1 MDSKTRKLTTW
12 ASALALVL
20 GFAASASAQVFTGRI
35 DVTVEDAT
43 GGRVPGANVDI
54 NGPVNQSQV
63 SDAQGQVHFLN
74 LPVGIY
80 SLKANLSGFNP
91 YTNPQVQVAAAAAT
105 PVAVRLSVAGTAE
118 TVIVTAAT
126 PIIDTKKQTTTTNV
140 TLEELQNIPSARDPW
155 VVMQTV
161 PSIYVDRVNVGGS
174 ESGQQSNYIGKG
186 SYGGQNTWNLD
197 GIPITDMGAAGS
209 TPTYY
214 DFDMFQEM
222 AVTTGGADASNPT
235 AGVQL
240 SMVLKKG
247 TNTAHGNA
255 NVYFE
260 NEKLQGN
267 NLDPTLA
274 QRIGGSTAACKD
286 SGYTQHCGNRT
297 DRYLDNGFDLGGPL
311 VKDRL
316 WAWGRIGRTN
326 VRNLTLT
333 GSPDETTLKNYAF
346 KTDAQLNNAIRAGFT
361 FFEGDKVKTG
371 RSVGPTRLPE
381 TGWNQSGPTKL
392 FKGEGNFV
400 IGQNLFASARVA
412 YVSGGFQLAP
422 AGGLD
427 ANAYLDDAGVWH
439 GSYLLYK
446 TDRPQYYG
454 GGDASY
460 FAGKHEV
467 KFGFAW
473 RKTPV
478 DSLSQWPGTNRIV
491 TIYDGYPNMQAQVT
505 QDFVLSTTGRYIN
518 GFVTDTIS
526 LNRLTV
532 IAGIRIDKGTS
543 SLNPSTAPAVAGFS
557 TILPSKTAPE
567 VNAAYSFTNA
577 TPRVGITYAMDDSRK
592 TVARASYAIFASQ
605 MPANAASFISPAQYS
620 YALYSAVDRNGN
632 KVADPGEIGELLGT
646 LGFDP
651 ANPGKLS
658 TSNKI
663 GSISSPR
670 TQEMLVG
677 LDREVAANFGVSAT
691 FTYRYMNNFLWNP
704 PNGATSAS
712 YTQTGTFT
720 GTFANV
726 GTVAVPYYGVAASA
740 LPPGF
745 GYNAQNRPDYHQRY
759 LGFEASATKRMS
771 NKWMARFGFS
781 TQSWN
786 EYFDSPAAIMDP
798 TVTPT
803 ASGQFSN
810 LTASGPLVNGG
821 AVVISSGGSG
831 KSGIYLVAPKYTLS
845 ANGLY
850 QAPWGINFGGN
861 LTARQG
867 YGEPWFRSR
876 VNTKD
881 VLTSSKSVL
890 LGPSADATRL
900 PGVIE
905 LDVRAEKMVK
915 VGRTNVAFD
924 FDIFNVLNQGTTLGI
939 QYDARVGNYNQILE
953 IQNPRIA
960 RVGLRFTF

>member
-1 MDSKTRKLTTW
+1 MNGTFPR
-12 ASALALVL
+12 LAI
-20 GFAASASAQVFTGRI
+20 GFALFVLAIGHAATASAQGFTGRI
-35 DVTVEDAT
+35 DVTIEDAT
-43 GGRVPGANVDI
+43 GGRLPGVNI
-54 NGPVNQSQV
+54 EISGPANQSQITDV
-63 SDAQGQVHFLN
+63 QGQAHFLN
-74 LPVGIY
+74 LPVGVY
-80 SLKANLSGFNP
+80 SVKASLAGFNP
-91 YTNPQVQVAAAAAT
+91 YSNANVQVAASQAT
-105 PVAVRLSVAGTAE
+105 PLTARLGVAGTAE
-118 TVIVTAAT
+118 TVNVMAVS
-126 PIIDTKKQTTTTNV
+126 PIIDTRRETTTTNI

-174 ESGQQSNYIGKG
+174 ESGQQSAYIGKG
-186 SYGGQNTWNLD
+186 SYGGENTWNID
-197 GIPITDMGAAGS
+197 GIPVTDMGAAGS

-240 SMVLKKG
+240 NMVLKKG

-255 NVYFE
+255 NIYFE

-286 SGYTQHCGNRT
+286 SGYTAHCGNRT
-297 DRYLDNGFDLGGPL
+297 DKYLDNGFDLGGPL
-311 VKDRL
+311 IKNRL
-316 WAWGRIGRTN
+316 WAWGRIGQTN
-326 VRNLTLT
+326 VKNLTLT
-333 GSPDETTLKNYAF
+333 GAPDETTLKNYAF
-346 KTDAQLNNAIRAGFT
+346 KSDAQLNNAIRAGFT
-361 FFEGDKVKTG
+361 FFEGNKVKTG
-371 RSVGPTRLPE
+371 RGVSALKPPE
-381 TGWNQSGPTKL
+381 TGWNQTGPTKL
-392 FKGEGNFV
+392 FKGEGNYV
-400 IGQNLFASARVA
+400 IGQNLFASTRVA

-427 ANAYLDDAGVWH
+427 ANVYIDDGGMYH

-446 TDRPQYYG
+446 TTRPQYFA

-460 FAGKHEV
+460 FAGKHEL
-467 KFGFAW
+467 KFGFSW

-478 DSLSQWPGTNRIV
+478 DSLSQWSGANRIV
-491 TIYDGYPNMQAQVT
+491 TFHDGYPNMQAQVT
-505 QDFVLSTTGRYIN
+505 QDYVLSTTGRYLG
-518 GFVTDTIS
+518 GFVTDTIA
-526 LNRLTV
+526 LDRLTV
-532 IAGIRIDKGTS
+532 IAGIRIDRGTS
-543 SLNPSTAPAVAGFS
+543 SLNPSTAPAVLGFS
-557 TILPSKTAPE
+557 TILPAKTAAE
-567 VNAAYSFTNA
+567 AKDAYAFTNV
-577 TPRVGITYAMDDSRK
+577 TPRVGITYALDDAKK
-592 TVARASYAIFASQ
+592 TIARASYAIFASQ

-632 KVADPGEIGELLGT
+632 KVADPNEVGALIGT

-663 GSISSPR
+663 GDISSPR
-670 TQEMLVG
+670 TQEVLVG
-677 LDREVAANFGVSAT
+677 IDREVVSNFGVSAT
-691 FTYRYMNNFLWNP
+691 VTYRYMNNFLWNP
-704 PNGATSAS
+704 PNGATPAS
-712 YTQTGTFT
+712 YRQTGTFT

-726 GTVAVPYYGVAASA
+726 GAVSVPYYGVASSA
-740 LPPGF
+740 LPAGF

-771 NKWMARFGFS
+771 NRWMARFGFS

-786 EYFDSPAAIMDP
+786 EYFTGPGAIMDP
-798 TVTPT
+798 TPTPT

-821 AVVISSGGSG
+821 AVVISSTGSG
-831 KSGIYLVAPKYTLS
+831 KSGLYLVAPKYTLS
-845 ANGLY
+845 ANGLF
-850 QAPWGINFGGN
+850 QAMWGINFGGN
-861 LTARQG
+861 LSARQG

-876 VNTKD
+876 VNTSD
-881 VLTSSKSVL
+881 VLVSSKNLL

-905 LDVRAEKMVK
+905 LDVRVEKMVK
-915 VGRTNVAFD
+915 IGRTSVAFD
-924 FDIFNVLNQGTTLGI
+924 FDVFNVLNRGTTLGI
-939 QYDARVGNYNQILE
+939 QYDARVGTYDQVLE

-960 RVGLRFTF
+960 RLGLRFTF

>member
-1 MDSKTRKLTTW
+1 MNCKMRKLTTW
-12 ASALALVL
+12 ASAFVLVL
-20 GFAASASAQVFTGRI
+20 GLAATASAQVFTGRI
-35 DVTVEDAT
+35 DATVEDST
-43 GGRVPGANVDI
+43 GGRLPGVSVDLT
-54 NGPVNQSQV
+54 GPLNQTQV
-63 SDAQGQVHFLN
+63 TDAQGQAHFLN

-91 YTNPQVQVAAAAAT
+91 YTNASVQVAAAAAT
-105 PVAVRLSVAGTAE
+105 PIAVRLSVAGTAE
-118 TVIVTAAT
+118 TVNVTAAT
-126 PIIDTKKQTTTTNV
+126 PVIDTKRETTTTNV

-186 SYGGQNTWNLD
+186 SYGSDNTWNID
-197 GIPITDMGAAGS
+197 GIPVTDMGATGS

-235 AGVQL
+235 PGVQL
-240 SMVLKKG
+240 NMVLKKG
-247 TNTAHGNA
+247 SNTPHGNA

-260 NEKLQGN
+260 NENLQGN

-286 SGYTQHCGNRT
+286 SGYTKHCGNRT
-297 DRYLDNGFDLGGPL
+297 DKYLDNGFDIGGPL

-316 WAWGRIGRTN
+316 WAWGRIGRTDVKN
-326 VRNLTLT
+326 ITLT
-333 GSPDETTLKNYAF
+333 GSPDETFLNNYAF
-346 KTDAQLNNAIRAGFT
+346 KSDAQLNTAIRAGFT
-361 FFEGDKVKTG
+361 FFEGNKVKNG
-371 RSVGPTRLPE
+371 RGVSAVHPPE
-381 TGWNQSGPTKL
+381 TGWNQTGPTKL
-392 FKGEGNFV
+392 FKGDGNFV

-412 YVSGGFQLAP
+412 YISGGFQLAP
-422 AGGLD
+422 VGGLD
-427 ANAYLDDAGVWH
+427 TSVYLDDAGVWH

-446 TDRPQYYG
+446 TTRPQYYG

-478 DSLSQWPGTNRIV
+478 DSLSQWPGTSRIV
-491 TIYDGYPNMQAQVT
+491 TYFDGYPNLQAQVT
-505 QDFVLSTTGRYIN
+505 QDFVQSTTGRYVN

-532 IAGIRIDKGTS
+532 IAGIRIDKATS
-543 SLNPSTAPAVAGFS
+543 SLNPGTAPAVAGFS
-557 TILPSKTAPE
+557 TILPAKTASA
-567 VNAAYSFTNA
+567 VDGAYSFTNV
-577 TPRVGITYAMDDSRK
+577 TPRVGITYAMDDARK
-592 TVARASYAIFASQ
+592 TIARASYAMFASQ
-605 MPANAASFISPAQYS
+605 LGAASATFISPAQYS

-632 KVADPGEIGELLGT
+632 HVADPNEIGALIGT
-646 LGFDP
+646 QGFDP

-663 GSISSPR
+663 GDISAPR
-670 TQEMLVG
+670 TQELLVG
-677 LDREVAANFGVSAT
+677 LDREVMPNFGVSAT
-691 FTYRYMNNFLWNP
+691 VTYRYQNNFLWNP

-712 YTQTGTFT
+712 YKQTGTFS

-740 LPPGF
+740 LPAGF

-771 NKWMARFGFS
+771 NRWMARLGFS

-786 EYFDSPAAIMDP
+786 EYFDAPDAIMDP
-798 TVTPT
+798 TPTPT

-821 AVVISSGGSG
+821 AVVISSSGSG
-831 KSGIYLVAPKYTLS
+831 KSGLYLVAPKYTFS

-850 QAPWGINFGGN
+850 QAAWGINLGGN
-861 LTARQG
+861 LASRQG

-876 VNTKD
+876 VNTSD
-881 VLTSSKSVL
+881 ALASSKSLL

-905 LDVRAEKMVK
+905 LDVRAEKMFK
-915 VGRTNVAFD
+915 IQRANIAFD
-924 FDIFNVLNQGTTLGI
+924 FDVFNVLNRGTTLGI
-939 QYDARVGNYNQILE
+939 QYDARVGTYNQILE